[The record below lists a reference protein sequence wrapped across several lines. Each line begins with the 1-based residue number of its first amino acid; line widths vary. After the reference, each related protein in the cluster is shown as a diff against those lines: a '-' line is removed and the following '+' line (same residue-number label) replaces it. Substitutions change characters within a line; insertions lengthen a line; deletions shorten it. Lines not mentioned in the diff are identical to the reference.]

1 MPEPVQRWLRHSGVV
16 GKERTQFVRLK
27 YAGTFKM
34 DVGQPWLPVQAEKY
48 YVVDPPS
55 SIMVMTA
62 KVAPALTIT
71 ARDKFYQGHG
81 NMLVKLLSLITLAD
95 QSGPDMDQSTA
106 ALWLQ
111 EICWFPDAALS
122 EGIAWEAIDANSARA
137 TLTHPGQTVSGVFTF
152 DEEGRLIQFEAE
164 RYRSGGGGTSL
175 DPFLARYDAYGEF
188 HGVRV
193 PVRGEGI
200 WRLSSGEEFSY
211 IRLTEIEDIEYNNPT
226 LWQRWVSSPA
236 DTQCL

>member
-1 MPEPVQRWLRHSGVV
+1 
-16 GKERTQFVRLK
+16 
-27 YAGTFKM
+27 M
-34 DVGQPWLPVQAEKY
+34 DVGQPWLPVEAEKY

-62 KVAPALTIT
+62 RVAPLVTIT
-71 ARDKFYQGHG
+71 ARDKFYRGHG
-81 NMLVKLLSLITLAD
+81 NMMVKLLSLFTLED

-122 EGIAWEAIDANSARA
+122 DSIQWEAIDAGSAQA
-137 TLTHPGQTVSGVFTF
+137 TMMHPGQTVSGVFTF
-152 DEEGRLIQFEAE
+152 DEEGRLIQFEAQ

-175 DPFLARYDAYGEF
+175 DTFLAPYDAYGEF
-188 HGVRV
+188 HGVRM

-211 IRLTEIEDIEYNNPT
+211 IRLTEIEDIEYNNTT
-226 LWQRWVSSPA
+226 LW
-236 DTQCL
+236 